1 MRGSVELVDE
11 AHHGEDFSLGDLL
24 STLIDL
30 RTLPH
35 VILLVVLSA
44 ILYIM
49 AQSSVLGT
57 TYAAVGFLSL
67 SMAYA
72 LTGYLTR
79 YDSIHRLVRVDGLAE
94 GSFLQSL
101 MLRSLRAWSLPLVLT
116 LGLGVCLSIL
126 LKTDERMQEWLPLAL
141 ASLFL
146 IWSAGQAVSF
156 RSGTGA
162 WLSGK
167 ERARD
172 RSERSGGVN
181 SIITVHMLAVGG
193 FAIAM
198 AFVFGYATKSS
209 GDIEFGTH
217 LTWISFVILALA
229 IQGGMFYLLRE
240 MLEKV
245 CATEGGARFALTW
258 GLASQLFFTW
268 HLTSAWRRLF
278 EEPSAGG
285 MILEE
290 AILMAVTVVL
300 AIWALSSRSVKRG
313 GKMFTT
319 ENALFWGLSFG
330 FGYAGSIAMITRI
343 TDLFAEG
350 SLATT
355 MGVGHLVTALTL
367 LLIHRAAL
375 SGHAKRLSES
385 ASKVRGGDGIGPD
398 DEEDAVVVDVDDA
411 NMESST
417 ESKEAAAEDDE
428 IGYDDLDDLDI
439 PEPVLE

>member
-1 MRGSVELVDE
+1 VELVDE
-11 AHHGEDFSLGDLL
+11 AHLEEDFSLGDLL
-24 STLIDL
+24 STLTDL

-49 AQSSVLGT
+49 AQSSTLGT

-101 MLRSLRAWSLPLVLT
+101 MLRSLRAWSLPLGLT
-116 LGLGVCLSIL
+116 LGLVICLSIL
-126 LKTDERMQEWLPLAL
+126 LKTDERMSEWLPLAL
-141 ASLFL
+141 ATLFL

-193 FAIAM
+193 FAIVM
-198 AFVFGYATKSS
+198 AFVFGYAMKS
-209 GDIEFGTH
+209 GEDIEFGTH

-240 MLEKV
+240 MLERV

-290 AILMAVTVVL
+290 AILMAATVVL

-343 TDLFAEG
+343 AEG

-375 SGHAKRLSES
+375 SGHAQRLSEP
-385 ASKVRGGDGIGPD
+385 ASELRGGDGRGTD
-398 DEEDAVVVDVDDA
+398 DGDDGVVADVEGA
-411 NMESST
+411 TVESNN
-417 ESKEAAAEDDE
+417 ESEEAAAEDDE